1 MRARAA
7 DSLTAHEMPAAPRSC
22 SPSNSPA
29 SIISSDASIRSL
41 PANGSPI
48 WTDGRESSAPSSS
61 VALASTDAP
70 PMPSRPVD
78 APNRTSDEPA
88 CAVWDA
94 DVINPS
100 AGAIPTHMTLMLG
113 FAECGSAKWI
123 SPPTVG
129 TPMQLPYPPIP
140 ATTPPS
146 SQRFRSSVRGP
157 NISGS
162 SSATGR
168 APIEMM
174 SRTMPPTPVAAPWY
188 GSIALGC
195 ECDSILKT
203 TATPS
208 PTSTAP
214 ASWPGPTRTADPSV
228 GSVRRWILE
237 DL

>member
-1 MRARAA
+1 M
-7 DSLTAHEMPAAPRSC
+7 
-22 SPSNSPA
+22 SPS
-29 SIISSDASIRSL
+29 
-41 PANGSPI
+41 
-48 WTDGRESSAPSSS
+48 T
-61 VALASTDAP
+61 
-70 PMPSRPVD
+70 
-78 APNRTSDEPA
+78 
-88 CAVWDA
+88 
-94 DVINPS
+94 
-100 AGAIPTHMTLMLG
+100 GAIPTHMTFTLG

-129 TPMQLPYPPIP
+129 TPMQLPYPPMP

-146 SQRFRSSVRGP
+146 SQRFRSSVSGP
-157 NISGS
+157 NINGS

-214 ASWPGPTRTADPSV
+214 ASWPGPTNTAEPSV
-228 GSVRRWILE
+228 GSVRRWTFE

>member
-1 MRARAA
+1 
-7 DSLTAHEMPAAPRSC
+7 
-22 SPSNSPA
+22 
-29 SIISSDASIRSL
+29 
-41 PANGSPI
+41 
-48 WTDGRESSAPSSS
+48 
-61 VALASTDAP
+61 
-70 PMPSRPVD
+70 MPSRPVD
-78 APNRTSDEPA
+78 APNRTSDEPT

-94 DVINPS
+94 DVISPS
-100 AGAIPTHMTLMLG
+100 AGAMPTHMTLMLG

-129 TPMQLPYPPIP
+129 TPMQLPYPPMP

-157 NISGS
+157 NINGS

-214 ASWPGPTRTADPSV
+214 AS
-228 GSVRRWILE
+228 
-237 DL
+237 